1 MNIIK
6 KLFTRFRA
14 WQRNPRTY
22 APMSRKEYHC
32 LNCGQDFEGNY
43 CPRCGQEASTGRL
56 SWNTVW
62 VKVID
67 VWDVEQH
74 SLPLT
79 LWHLIWRPGYLIRD
93 YLDGRRQLYY
103 SPVMLLIMLGVAIT
117 LIKMI
122 PGEGPDHTPIR
133 DSATLDAF
141 MKWVSTNMGWGY
153 IILNSFLILPTWIAF
168 RYSPLHSRHT
178 LPEGFFIQMIIGSLM
193 LLTDLV
199 DTLLP
204 EGTSTAFV
212 VPFLF
217 LFGYGPVFGYGVW
230 GTIWRF
236 FICIYF
242 ALTNIIMTALCVDV
256 IVGNPLTMHYI
267 TKSSVQFGMSV
278 ALLILAFYVSRRTER
293 LRKAKAPVTDPSASD

>member
-1 MNIIK
+1 MNKVK
-6 KLFTRFRA
+6 KIFTRFRA
-14 WQRNPRTY
+14 WQRNPHTY
-22 APMSRKEYHC
+22 APMSRQEHHC
-32 LNCGQDFEGNY
+32 LNCDEDYEGNY
-43 CPRCGQEASTGRL
+43 CPRCGQAANTGKL
-56 SWNTVW
+56 GWNMVW
-62 VKVID
+62 EKVID

-79 LWHLIWRPGYLIRD
+79 IWHLIWRPGYLIRD

-230 GTIWRF
+230 GTVWRF
-236 FICIYF
+236 FISIYS
-242 ALTNIIMTALCVDV
+242 ALTSIIMTALCVDV
-256 IVGNPLTMHYI
+256 IVGNPLTMPYI
-267 TKSSVQFGMSV
+267 MKSLAQFGLSV
-278 ALLILAFYVSRRTER
+278 ALVILAFYISRHTER
-293 LRKAKAPVTDPSASD
+293 LRKAKAPASHCK